1 MRSTWFSSLVL
12 LFFFFSGVSSAST
25 ITFWSPGYGVR
36 SATAYAACKS
46 SYPESQCATKN
57 GQFCGTEPGPTDLNA
72 NCKKGDGTYFG
83 DVYKSTLNCEFG
95 NTGSYCNASCVAPNV
110 MQDGQ
115 CSAPVDPCA
124 SKLGQATTWRKEY
137 PDQAAYDKNP
147 IREIASQGGCGVA
160 VGSLECG
167 TSGSTGKFG
176 CWGTGTYSGNKQ
188 ADSDGSGVADCGPTC
203 KAPDPTTTNNSNSC
217 TAPAVNN
224 GTTSYTCI
232 TESNA
237 DQFSSSNCASG
248 TVNGVTGLHCTKPDY
263 VPESDNKT
271 VQDKVT
277 ETPKTPA
284 GTGSTV
290 VKESTVT
297 STKCKQGVCTTTT
310 TTTTTTTGKDGTGA
324 VTDEGTACSGD
335 KCDNPATPEDESQE
349 EEGEEVE
356 RTVAG
361 ESCGSNLSCDGDA
374 IDCAMLKQQKDLACS
389 LDWETQKGQV
399 LAEAAKSEYQL
410 GTEEINSAGFFSG
423 PSSSRWL
430 SASCPPDRAYYLE
443 TTNSTVVFSWSYVCQ
458 YATNLG
464 YLLVALASLFFAVYV
479 GRAFGG

>member
-1 MRSTWFSSLVL
+1 MRSTWFSSLAL
-12 LFFFFSGVSSAST
+12 LFFFFSGVSSASS
-25 ITFWSPGYGVR
+25 FSYWYR
-36 SATAYAACKS
+36 SQDQNAVNKYPTALAACQANTSTISAEFYLNGTACYRKT
-46 SYPESQCATKN
+46 SYETTYS
-57 GQFCGTEPGPTDLNA
+57 FVGT
-72 NCKKGDGTYFG
+72 
-83 DVYKSTLNCEFG
+83 VYQSTMTCPWG
-95 NTGSYCNASCVAPNV
+95 NTGMTCNASCVSPNTMV
-110 MQDGQ
+110 DGQ
-115 CSAPVDPCA
+115 CVVYVPPPDPCA
-124 SKLGQATTWRKEY
+124 SKIGQATTWRKEY
-137 PDQAAYDKNP
+137 PDQAAYDSNP
-147 IREIASQGGCGVA
+147 IRELASQGGCGVS
-160 VGSLECG
+160 VGTLECG

-176 CWGTGTYSGNKQ
+176 CWGTGTYSGSAQ
-188 ADSDGSGVADCGPTC
+188 PDSDGSGVADCGAAC
-203 KAPDPTTTNNSNSC
+203 KAPEPTTTNNSKSC

-224 GTTSYTCI
+224 GTTSYTCT

-237 DQFSSSNCASG
+237 DQFSSSNCAVG

-263 VPESDNKT
+263 VPESDKKT
-271 VQDKVT
+271 VQDKIT

-324 VTDEGTACSGD
+324 VTDEGAACSGD
-335 KCDNPATPEDESQE
+335 KCDNPATPEDESE
-349 EEGEEVE
+349 EEEEVE
-356 RTVAG
+356 RTVTG
-361 ESCGSNLSCDGDA
+361 ESCASDLSCDGDA
-374 IDCAMLKQQKDLACS
+374 IDCAILKQQKDMACS

-410 GTEEINSAGFFSG
+410 GEEEINAAGFFSG
-423 PSSSRWL
+423 PSSARWL